1 MYNKIKMS
9 ITRYIDIDST
19 FRDRITY
26 PKVGDFVIP
35 VNGAVRNSP
44 LTAFDPILLA
54 FPYETDALSGGST
67 LTQMALSVLSSSIV
81 NYYVGSVINI
91 GSEFR
96 EIISYDNTT
105 QIATVSPAF
114 PVAYPALTP
123 YYIRKQ
129 FPVPFINGAYQDVL
143 VVPTPTT
150 TTVQLGAI
158 SSPVN
163 NYYVN
168 KYIFFPDP
176 NPVNFVWRR
185 ITAYNGVTKVA
196 TLEKALPTAG
206 PFAFP
211 IAAGTPYQ
219 ILDFSYD
226 NCRPLVYNGTEVF
239 SNEICE
245 KVRLINLIV
254 PNAKVKGGYGG
265 TLQSYPFLYV
275 SIYSEKGQ
283 TWNSP
288 IESNNPTARK
298 ALFKVPVTFLANTTW
313 LTLQGSFMTHNIS
326 FRENDTL
333 HISIYLPTGD
343 ILDFYPNNQYTY
355 FETYKFPVI
364 PDPGNQVQAVF
375 EVVRPN

>member
-1 MYNKIKMS
+1 MS
-9 ITRYIDIDST
+9 VTRYIDIDST
-19 FRDRITY
+19 YRDRITY

-35 VNGAVRNSP
+35 VNGSVRNSP
-44 LTAFDPILLA
+44 VTAFDPVLLA
-54 FPYETDALSGGST
+54 FPYETDATSGGST
-67 LTQMALSVLSSSIV
+67 STQIALSVLSSNIV
-81 NYYVGSVINI
+81 NFYVDSVLNFTVGGVTYFRNI
-91 GSEFR
+91 VA
-96 EIISYDNTT
+96 YDNTT
-105 QIATVSPAF
+105 QIATISPAV
-114 PVAYPALTP
+114 PLAGIPPALTP

-129 FPVPFINGAYQDVL
+129 FPVPFINGVYEDVL
-143 VVPTPTT
+143 TVPTPTT
-150 TTVQLGAI
+150 TTIQLGAVA
-158 SSPVN
+158 SPTDG
-163 NYYVN
+163 YYIN
-168 KYIFFPDP
+168 LFIFFPNP
-176 NPVNFVWRR
+176 NPVNFIWRR
-185 ITAYNGVTKVA
+185 ITAYNGATKVA
-196 TLEKALPTAG
+196 TIDKAIPA
-206 PFAFP
+206 AIFP
-211 IAAGTPYQ
+211 LAIGTPYQ

-226 NCRPLVYNGTEVF
+226 NSRPLVYNGTEIF
-239 SNEICE
+239 NNELCE

-288 IESNNPTARK
+288 IESNNPTAK
-298 ALFKVPVTFLANTTW
+298 KSLFKVPVTFLANTTW

-355 FETYKFPVI
+355 FETYKFPVV

-375 EVVRPN
+375 EIVRPN

>member
-1 MYNKIKMS
+1 MS
-9 ITRYIDIDST
+9 VTRYIDIDST

-44 LTAFDPILLA
+44 LTAFDPVLLA

-67 LTQMALSVLSSSIV
+67 LTQIALSVLSSNIV
-81 NYYVGSVINI
+81 NFYVGSVINI

-96 EIISYDNTT
+96 EVIAYDNTT
-105 QIATVSPAF
+105 QIATVAPAF

-143 VVPTPTT
+143 TAATPTT
-150 TTVQLGAI
+150 TSVILGA
-158 SSPVN
+158 SASPVDG
-163 NYYVN
+163 YYTN
-168 KYIFFPDP
+168 KFIFIP
-176 NPVNFVWRR
+176 NPNPINFIWRR
-185 ITAYNGVTKVA
+185 ITSYNGVTKVA
-196 TLEKALPTAG
+196 TLEKALIAIL
-206 PFAFP
+206 P
-211 IAAGTPYQ
+211 IGTPYQ

-226 NCRPLVYNGTEVF
+226 NARPLVYNGTEIF
-239 SNEICE
+239 NNELCE

-254 PNAKVKGGYGG
+254 PNTKVRGGYGG

-298 ALFKVPVTFLANTTW
+298 SLFKVPVTFLANTTW

-355 FETYKFPVI
+355 FESYRFPVV

-375 EVVRPN
+375 EIVRPN

>member
-1 MYNKIKMS
+1 MS
-9 ITRYIDIDST
+9 VTRYIDIDST

-35 VNGAVRNSP
+35 VNSVVKNSP
-44 LTAFDPILLA
+44 LTAFDPILLS

-67 LTQMALSVLSSSIV
+67 LTQIALSVLSSNIV

-105 QIATVSPAF
+105 QIAAVFPAF
-114 PVAYPALTP
+114 PIGYPALTP

-129 FPVPFINGAYQDVL
+129 FPVPFNNGAYQDVL
-143 VVPTPTT
+143 TVATPTT
-150 TTVQLGAI
+150 TTVQLGAFA
-158 SSPVN
+158 SPVN
-163 NYYVN
+163 NYYIN

-185 ITAYNGVTKVA
+185 ITTYNGVTKIA

-211 IAAGTPYQ
+211 IGAATPYQ

-226 NCRPLVYNGTEVF
+226 NCRPLVYNGTEIF
-239 SNEICE
+239 NNELCE

-265 TLQSYPFLYV
+265 TLQSYPYLYV

-288 IESNNPTARK
+288 LESNNPVARK

-333 HISIYLPTGD
+333 HMTIYLPTGD

-355 FETYKFPVI
+355 FESYKFPVV

>member
-35 VNGAVRNSP
+35 VNGAVKNSP
-44 LTAFDPILLA
+44 LTAFDPVLLS

-105 QIATVSPAF
+105 QIATVAPPF

-129 FPVPFINGAYQDVL
+129 FPVPFINGAYQDTLL
-143 VVPTPTT
+143 VNTPNTT
-150 TTVQLGAI
+150 TIELGGVA
-158 SSPVN
+158 SPVN
-163 NYYVN
+163 GYYTN

-176 NPVNFVWRR
+176 NPQNFIWKR
-185 ITAYNGVTKVA
+185 ITEYYTTGAGPIKVA
-196 TLEKALPTAG
+196 KVYPPLNGIIP
-206 PFAFP
+206 
-211 IAAGTPYQ
+211 AGTPYQ

-275 SIYSEKGQ
+275 SVYSEKGQ

-298 ALFKVPVTFLANTTW
+298 ALFKVPVTFLPNTTW

-333 HISIYLPTGD
+333 HMTIYLPTGD

-355 FETYKFPVI
+355 FESYKFPVV